1 VNLVGTVATGV
12 ERAVRFEGEC
22 EWVVGRVDFDDRSGP
37 ARFDRIG
44 IGAGSVGAA
53 AENYGFWI
61 ELNTE
66 AG

>member
-1 VNLVGTVATGV
+1 VNLRGTVAAWV
-12 ERAVRFEGEC
+12 ERAFGFEGEC
-22 EWVVGRVDFDDRSGP
+22 EWVV
-37 ARFDRIG
+37 G

-53 AENYGFWI
+53 AEDYGFGK